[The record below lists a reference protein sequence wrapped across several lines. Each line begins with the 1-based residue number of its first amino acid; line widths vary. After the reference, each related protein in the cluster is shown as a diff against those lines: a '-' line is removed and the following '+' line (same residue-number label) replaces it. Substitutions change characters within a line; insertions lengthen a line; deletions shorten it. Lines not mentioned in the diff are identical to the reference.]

1 MALINT
7 VTGTVDTAKLGRT
20 LMHEHLV
27 VAMPGWETDDTDA
40 GPARREMIATCVD
53 RIAELKDHGIT
64 SFVDPCANDMGRDP
78 DLMAEVAT
86 RAGFNIICATG
97 LFSERLGNSS
107 YWRSK
112 LARVGAEALAPYM
125 AETFIR
131 DLTDGI
137 GRTGVKAGIIK
148 VATGA
153 GTVTDYERLVLKAA
167 AMASLATGAPVTTH
181 TQDGQLGDAQQAILV
196 GHGVAPN
203 RIVIGHS
210 CGSSDHGYHMHI
222 CRHGS
227 YLGFDQF
234 GMQAGASSQSDE
246 ARIAALIRL
255 VKAGAGDRVVVSNDS
270 PFCWR
275 GNPLPRPAFADD
287 LAKTWHPLRFTGHV
301 VPRLREMGV
310 DTGAI
315 SALLIDNPRR
325 YFEGT
330 SLPPLG

>member
-7 VTGTVDTAKLGRT
+7 VTGTVATEALGRT

-27 VAMPGWETDDTDA
+27 VAMPGWETDDLHA
-40 GPARREMIATCVD
+40 GPARRDMIATCVD
-53 RIAELKDHGIT
+53 RVAELKDHGIA

-97 LFSERLGNSS
+97 LFSERLGNSA
-107 YWRSK
+107 YWRAK
-112 LARVGAEALAPYM
+112 LARVDADALAPYM
-125 AETFIR
+125 AEIFIR

-137 GRTGVKAGIIK
+137 GRTGVRAGIIK

-153 GTVTDYERLVLKAA
+153 PAVTDYERLVLKAA
-167 AMASLATGAPVTTH
+167 ALASLATGAPVTTH
-181 TQDGQLGDAQQAILV
+181 TQDGRLGDAQQEILT

-222 CRHGS
+222 CRRGS

-234 GMQAGASSQSDE
+234 GLQAGASSQSDA

-255 VKAGAGDRVVVSNDS
+255 IGAGAGGQVVVSNDS

-287 LAKTWHPLRFTGHV
+287 LAKTSHPLRFTGYIM
-301 VPRLREMGV
+301 PKLRELGV
-310 DTGAI
+310 AEADLM
-315 SALLIDNPRR
+315 ALLVDNPRR
-325 YFEGT
+325 YFEGAP
-330 SLPPLG
+330 SPPLA

>member
-1 MALINT
+1 VRKINT
-7 VTGTVDTAKLGRT
+7 VTGTIATEALGRT
-20 LMHEHLV
+20 LMHEHLLV
-27 VAMPGWETDDTDA
+27 GMPGWETDDCRP
-40 GPARREMIATCVD
+40 GPARRDIVAICLD
-53 RIAELKDHGIT
+53 RIAELKDHGIA

-78 DLMAEVAT
+78 DLMAEVAAK
-86 RAGFNIICATG
+86 AGFNIICATG

-112 LARVGAEALAPYM
+112 LARTSADALAPYM
-125 AETFIR
+125 AEIFIR

-137 GRTGVKAGIIK
+137 GRTGVRAGIIK

-153 GTVTDYERLVLKAA
+153 GEITAYERLVFKAA

-181 TQDGQLGDAQQAILV
+181 TQDGKLGDLQQEILT

-203 RIVIGHS
+203 RIIIGHS
-210 CGSSDHGYHMHI
+210 CSSSDHGYHMHI

-234 GMQAGASSQSDE
+234 GIQVGASTQSDE

-255 VKAGAGDRVVVSNDS
+255 IGAGAGGQVVVSNDS

-275 GNPLPRPAFADD
+275 GSALPRPAYADE
-287 LAKTWHPLRFTGHV
+287 LAKTSHPLRFTGTIA
-301 VPRLREMGV
+301 PKLRELGV
-310 DTGAI
+310 DDADITR
-315 SALLIDNPRR
+315 LLVDNPRR
-325 YFEGT
+325 YFEGAP
-330 SLPPLG
+330 LPAL